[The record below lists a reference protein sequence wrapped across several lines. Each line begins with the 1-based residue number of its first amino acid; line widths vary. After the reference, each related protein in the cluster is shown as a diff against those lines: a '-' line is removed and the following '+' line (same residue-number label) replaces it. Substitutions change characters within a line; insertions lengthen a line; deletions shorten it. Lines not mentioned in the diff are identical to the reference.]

1 MGDKILEKS
10 YDYLMRY
17 ENAEKK
23 LLEDKVFS
31 NIRIGREKAGFYDE
45 KMPRIAMFGSF
56 KAGKSTFVNAL
67 TGKKLAAVG
76 PFEKTSWVAR
86 YWPSDEEFCHIE
98 KKDGNI
104 EEIAISEFVKN
115 IQDDV

>member
-45 KMPRIAMFGSF
+45 KMLGIGQ
-56 KAGKSTFVNAL
+56 
-67 TGKKLAAVG
+67 
-76 PFEKTSWVAR
+76 
-86 YWPSDEEFCHIE
+86 Y
-98 KKDGNI
+98 
-104 EEIAISEFVKN
+104 
-115 IQDDV
+115 